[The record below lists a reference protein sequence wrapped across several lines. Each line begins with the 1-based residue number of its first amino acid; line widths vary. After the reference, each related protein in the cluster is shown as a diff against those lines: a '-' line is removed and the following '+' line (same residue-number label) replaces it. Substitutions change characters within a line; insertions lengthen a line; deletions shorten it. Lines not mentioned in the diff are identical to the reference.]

1 MIFTLAF
8 LRAGEIKRGANV
20 VSGFNLAELM
30 PFYLDE
36 TDEHIAGLN
45 DALLRLEQDPGD
57 ARALQE
63 AFRMFHS
70 IKGASVVMGFE
81 PVNRLTHHLESLF
94 EQLRSKKRQ
103 LGRRDLEL
111 TFRCLDTLRDFHRD
125 LRAHGQS
132 PTDLSALTGEVEAAT
147 RAAPPAEAPV
157 EAPPPPVIAVP
168 APPAAVSFD
177 ESGRVTVTVVF
188 ESNLPLADMKARL
201 VLNRLS
207 SRARVIS
214 TDPPAEK
221 LDEVDPLSRFTVVLA
236 ADVGPDEL
244 RALADVEGVTEI
256 RVQSAGQA
264 EAPVPEPEP
273 KPEPKPAPA
282 AVEPATR
289 AAAAPDEPPAP
300 AAAPEAPGAASAPQQ
315 SRKPRVAETI
325 RVDSDRLDHL
335 MNLAGELVI
344 TRARFVAIAR
354 GLEEL
359 FRGSGAQAEL
369 PRVREAREQVKA
381 LAEAIHGLGRVSDS
395 LQKGVL
401 DTRMVPIGPLFE
413 RFRRVIRDLSVSS
426 GKEVNLKIGGE
437 KTELDKRMIDELSDP
452 LIHMVRNAVDH
463 GLEPPTER
471 EAAGKPRGGTVSLQA
486 SHRGNSVVIT
496 VSDDGRGIDCERVR
510 KKIVARGLVDERS
523 ARELSDRDLVAY
535 IWHPGLSTAETITE
549 ISGRGVGMDIVK
561 ARIENLS
568 GAVDVRSVFGQG
580 TTFTIRLPLTLA
592 IMSSLLVRIYDEIYA
607 IPLDHIDEIV
617 EIRPEQVYRV
627 QGRPTIEIRKRIVAL
642 TSLGDVFRWG
652 GRPHPASSN
661 GQAGHSPAT
670 DGASHA
676 DDSSSHSK
684 RIVVVVQNG
693 ETTIGLLVDE
703 LIGMQEVVL
712 KSLEKNFRAI
722 PGLSGAS
729 ILGDGRVSLILD
741 LDTVIDMVG
750 SH

>member
-1 MIFTLAF
+1 M
-8 LRAGEIKRGANV
+8 
-20 VSGFNLAELM
+20 SGFNLAELM

-45 DALLRLEQDPGD
+45 DALLRLEQDPAD

-70 IKGASVVMGFE
+70 IKGASVVMGFD

-103 LGRRDLEL
+103 LNRPDLEL

-132 PTDLSALTGEVEAAT
+132 PIDLSALTTEVDAAV
-147 RAAPPAEAPV
+147 RATPPESAIVKTA
-157 EAPPPPVIAVP
+157 
-168 APPAAVSFD
+168 PAAVVSTPISARSPAPTASFD
-177 ESGRVTVTVVF
+177 ETGRVAITVVF

-221 LDEVDPLSRFTVVLA
+221 LDEVDPLTRFTVVLA
-236 ADVGPDEL
+236 AADVDPDEL
-244 RALADVEGVTEI
+244 RSLADVEGVTEI
-256 RVQSAGQA
+256 RVKAGEQA
-264 EAPVPEPEP
+264 RAPEPGSESRPRPELECELPPTAVEP
-273 KPEPKPAPA
+273 ETPDAAAADESPAPA
-282 AVEPATR
+282 E
-289 AAAAPDEPPAP
+289 
-300 AAAPEAPGAASAPQQ
+300 AAAPEPPATASTPAATPHHP
-315 SRKPRVAETI
+315 RKPRVAETI

-463 GLEPPTER
+463 GLEPPDER
-471 EAAGKPRGGTVSLQA
+471 EAAGKPRGGTVTLQA

-496 VSDDGRGIDCERVR
+496 VNDDGRGIDCERIR
-510 KKIVARGLVDERS
+510 KKIVARGLVDEGS
-523 ARELSDRDLVAY
+523 ARELSDRELIAY

-568 GAVDVRSVFGQG
+568 GAVDVRSVFSQG

-592 IMSSLLVRIYDEIYA
+592 IMSSLLVRIYDETYA

-627 QGRPTIEIRKRIVAL
+627 QGKPAIEIRKRIIAL
-642 TSLGDVFRWG
+642 TSLGDVFHWG
-652 GRPHPASSN
+652 GRLHPASTN
-661 GQAGHSPAT
+661 GQAGLGPGT
-670 DGASHA
+670 DGAGHA
-676 DDSSSHSK
+676 DDSHSK

-693 ETTIGLLVDE
+693 ETTIGLLVDQ

-741 LDTVIDMVG
+741 LDAVIDMVG